1 MGSVRARENG
11 QLFFDFRYRG
21 HRCREQTTLK
31 DTRANRKRLE
41 QVLRKIE
48 AEIELGTF
56 DYASYF
62 PNSPR
67 AKKFAATSQGDAPT
81 SQEVSAT
88 AVGVAGGDGTPT
100 FSAFV
105 EEWLQQYE
113 VTWKPSYQGKIRDIL
128 NKHLLPNFGKKRV
141 GDFTKAEILDYR
153 AKLAKAPS
161 DSQRA
166 LSPSRVN
173 QILALLRQILAE
185 AADRYNVTNPAD
197 AVKPLR
203 QGRTEIDPLSLEEVK
218 AFLDT
223 VEPAYREYFLVRF
236 FTGMRTSE
244 IDGLRWRYVDLQSR
258 QIQIRE
264 TLVKGR
270 HAQSTKTTA
279 SERFIDMSSQVEAA
293 LRKQYQRTGGDEGA
307 FVFQSP
313 KGGPIQYNNLSNRIW
328 YPTLEAAGLR
338 RRRPY
343 QTRHT
348 AATLWLASGESPE
361 WIARQ
366 MGHSDTKM
374 LFTVYSRYVPNL
386 TRRDGSAIERLLAAQ
401 LGPAE
406 TAVMSPGEDDHE
418 EQG

>member
-1 MGSVRARENG
+1 MASVRERKG
-11 QLFFDFRYRG
+11 YLFFDFRYKG
-21 HRCREQTTLK
+21 VRCREYTRLK
-31 DTRANRKRLE
+31 DTRANRKRME

-56 DYASYF
+56 DYAAYF
-62 PNSPR
+62 PSSPR
-67 AKKFAATSQGDAPT
+67 ANKFAAA
-81 SQEVSAT
+81 SQESASSVQAVT
-88 AVGVAGGDGTPT
+88 AGRTAEAGEETPT
-100 FSAFV
+100 FSTFV
-105 EEWLQQYE
+105 EEWLHQYE
-113 VTWKPSYQGKIRDIL
+113 VTWKPSYQDKVRDIL
-128 NKHLLPNFGKKRV
+128 NKHLLPAFGQKRV
-141 GDFTKAEILDYR
+141 GDFTKGELLDYR

-161 DSQRA
+161 DSQRRA

-173 QILALLRQILAE
+173 QVMALLRQILAE
-185 AADRYNVTNPAD
+185 AADRYEVTNPAE
-197 AVKPLR
+197 AIKPLR

-218 AFLDT
+218 RFLET
-223 VEPAYREYFLVRF
+223 VDATYREYFLVRF
-236 FTGMRTSE
+236 FTGLRTSE
-244 IDGLRWRYVDLQSR
+244 IDGLRWRYVDLER
-258 QIQIRE
+258 KQIHVRE

-270 HAQSTKTTA
+270 HAESTKTTA
-279 SERFIDMSSQVEAA
+279 SERYIDMSSQVEAA
-293 LRKQYQRTGGDEGA
+293 LRKQYERTGGDERA

-313 KGGPIQYNNLSNRIW
+313 KGGPIQYNNLSNRVW
-328 YPTLEAAGLR
+328 YPTLEAVGLR

-386 TRRDGSAIERLLAAQ
+386 TRRDGSAIERLLAAE

-406 TAVMSPGEDDHE
+406 TAGMVLGDDDE
-418 EQG
+418 EEA